1 MLSRPTYSSILE
13 VAFAWHG
20 FAPPTKLASALP
32 PVVRLTVAM
41 LLRAIVDARLAVYVP
56 ATGVSFATDTSRTEN
71 SPMEEV
77 EGKPC
82 ALVEM
87 SASGD
92 YVPQVLAHHRLCVN
106 ELYVWARGE
115 DLDPPAFCTPS
126 WVCGERPT
134 TLTQPRKLRPE
145 MDDKRICQIIAK
157 RRWSEDER
165 IGVAAMARDLE
176 IQIEGNG
183 QLYQPATV
191 RRWLYE
197 VAPSAVRRKSPRGRH
212 PRSADGS
219 RNQAV

>member
-1 MLSRPTYSSILE
+1 MPSRTAYSSILE

-20 FAPPTKLASALP
+20 FAPPTRLASALP

-41 LLRAIVDARLAVYVP
+41 LLRAIVDARLAVYAP
-56 ATGVSFATDTSRTEN
+56 ATGVSFATTDKS
-71 SPMEEV
+71 SMEEV
-77 EGKPC
+77 EGKPS

-92 YVPQVLAHHRLCVN
+92 YVAQVLAHYRLCVN

-145 MDDKRICQIIAK
+145 MDDKRVCQIIAK

-165 IGVAAMARDLE
+165 IDVAAMARDLE